1 VLFSHFFYFRS
12 CTWIPVVALRVVLY
26 DTMHSAQS
34 QPRCFSKSHH
44 LSSQS
49 TPGPAPCVGVSPG
62 RAHCCPSIITIR
74 RCGPYHIP
82 TCCEMTRTT
91 TIWSNSTLRT
101 RARSATSMR
110 SNVGE
115 RPEAVEEGSS
125 EGGRGDRTNV
135 GYDICLGTSLRTLMP
150 SPQPGVPKVAQVGP
164 SIATSAPFK
173 TSESSTGSGLIRK
186 PATYFFALVRARTSE
201 KVDKSTSNLESKK
214 S

>member
-115 RPEAVEEGSS
+115 RPEAVLPLGDGCAHAVEGPPRLFQSDQWMLCVAP
-125 EGGRGDRTNV
+125 EGTHRGQACTHEQ
-135 GYDICLGTSLRTLMP
+135 GYLLAPLGC
-150 SPQPGVPKVAQVGP
+150 
-164 SIATSAPFK
+164 
-173 TSESSTGSGLIRK
+173 
-186 PATYFFALVRARTSE
+186 
-201 KVDKSTSNLESKK
+201 
-214 S
+214 